1 MIFFSGFI
9 AKNQH
14 LRQAQKFY
22 VVRFDDSFTPHEP
35 FISEI
40 LLGNSNKLMNPYSVF
55 KNKTYFLSSFK
66 LFASVV
72 EKRFIIKGL
81 ESFSIAGLIK
91 GKDIVGKKL
100 YI

>member
-35 FISEI
+35 FIGER
-40 LLGNSNKLMNPYSVF
+40 LLGNSNKLMNPYSIF

-66 LFASVV
+66 LFTSFI